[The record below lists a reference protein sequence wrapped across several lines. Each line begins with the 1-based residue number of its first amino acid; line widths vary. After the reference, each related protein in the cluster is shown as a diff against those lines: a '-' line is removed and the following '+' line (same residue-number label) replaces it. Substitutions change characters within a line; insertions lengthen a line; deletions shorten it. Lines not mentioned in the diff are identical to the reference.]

1 VPELSDERYVRELF
15 EELYG
20 VQLRKIPESAS
31 RTFDFELRS
40 SGQRVAAVEVKCLG
54 LVPRT
59 PENGW
64 TRNEDGSMTRT
75 DNGARRIV
83 DFIHAAYKQLST
95 AVDPKVL
102 VFVNDESLIDAL
114 DLRQAMQGYLVYGN
128 GEVGRFKNVAPVGA
142 AERRIEEEKYRVDLY
157 IWINRYAGRTTVR
170 SDGQPIP
177 VHQQCGPHFM
187 FNDVGYALARQFF
200 QLPETPKPKS
210 DPDEGVPTYQEM
222 LLREA
227 GIRKP

>member
-1 VPELSDERYVRELF
+1 MRELF

-20 VQLRKIPESAS
+20 VQLRKVPESATK
-31 RTFDFELRS
+31 TFDFELLS

-54 LVPRT
+54 VVPRT

-64 TRNEDGSMTRT
+64 TRNEDDSTTRT
-75 DNGARRIV
+75 DNGARRIG

-114 DLRQAMQGYLVYGN
+114 DLKQAMQGYLVYGN
-128 GEVGRFKNVAPVGA
+128 SEVGRFRNVARVGA
-142 AERRIEEEKYRVDLY
+142 AERRIEDKKYLVDLY
-157 IWINRYAGRTTVR
+157 IWINRHAGRASFR

-177 VHQQCGPHFM
+177 GYQQLGAHFM
-187 FNDVGYALARQFF
+187 FTSDAGYALARQYF
-200 QLPETPKPKS
+200 QVPETPKPTS
-210 DPDEGVPTYQEM
+210 DPDADVPTYQEM